1 MTAAPPSAPTL
12 HFTGRADLIAS
23 FARHRMDAFRA
34 HCKCYFNLDAE
45 SRMRAIGKAFLSPSD
60 SMDAHPRTLTVAGGR
75 PQ

>member
-34 HCKCYFNLDAE
+34 RCNLRVDHDAQARIR
-45 SRMRAIGKAFLSPSD
+45 SIGKAFLSPPNPTGK
-60 SMDAHPRTLTVAGGR
+60 HPRTLTVAGGR